1 MLKYIMKRLAIGI
14 VTLFLLATVTFFL
27 MKIIPGSPFAGETIK
42 LPAKVLDKLY
52 EEYGLDKPILEQYV
66 MYMKNLLH
74 GDLGVSIYRK
84 GKSIETIIKNGL
96 PYTARLGAVSFC
108 FALVMGVTMGTV
120 AAFTKRKWLSNLV
133 LFLATVGVSMPG
145 FLLSVLLLLLFGVV
159 LQWLPF
165 VGLSSPL
172 HYILPAVGMAFY
184 PISMIAR
191 LVRSSL
197 REVMKQDY
205 MVLAKAK
212 GTSEKLVIWRHG
224 LKNAML
230 PVITYAGPLV
240 ATMLTGS
247 FVIESL
253 YSIPG
258 IGAEFV
264 TSITNRDYTM
274 IMALTIL
281 YGAFIIIANLITDIL
296 NAWIDPRIKLG
307 K

>member
-1 MLKYIMKRLAIGI
+1 MLKYIVKRLAVGA
-14 VTLFLLATVTFFL
+14 VTLFMLATITFFL
-27 MKIIPGSPFAGETIK
+27 MHIIPGSPFAGETTK
-42 LPAKVLDKLY
+42 LPVKVLQKL
-52 EEYGLDKPILEQYV
+52 EEKYGLDKPLGEQYV
-66 MYMKNLLH
+66 IYIKNALR
-74 GDLGVSIYRK
+74 GDFGVSIARK
-84 GKSIETIIKNGL
+84 GKSISKIIGSGL
-96 PYTARLGAVSFC
+96 PYTMKLGAVSIC
-108 FALVMGVTMGTV
+108 VALVVGILLGTV
-120 AAFTKRKWLSNLV
+120 AAFTKKKWLTNTVLV
-133 LFLATVGVSMPG
+133 MATAGVSMPN

-165 VGLSSPL
+165 VGLNSPL
-172 HYILPAVGMAFY
+172 HYILPAVGMSFA

-205 MVLAKAK
+205 MVLARAK
-212 GTSEKLVIWRHG
+212 GTSETLVILRHG

-230 PVITYAGPLV
+230 PVITYAGPMI
-240 ATMLTGS
+240 ATLLTGS

-281 YGAFIIIANLITDIL
+281 YGSFIILANIITDIA
-296 NAWIDPRIKLG
+296 NAMIDPRIKLG
-307 K
+307 R

>member
-1 MLKYIMKRLAIGI
+1 M
-14 VTLFLLATVTFFL
+14 
-27 MKIIPGSPFAGETIK
+27 IPGSPFAGETSK
-42 LPAKVLDKLY
+42 LPAKVKERLY
-52 EEYGLDKPILEQYV
+52 EKYGLDKPVSEQYV
-66 MYMKNLLH
+66 MYLKNAAK
-74 GDLGVSIYRK
+74 GDFGVSIYRK
-84 GKSIETIIKNGL
+84 GKSIDKIIKNGL
-96 PYTARLGAVSFC
+96 PYTMRLGAVSIT
-108 FALVMGVTMGTV
+108 FALVTGIFLGTV
-120 AAFTKRKWLSNLV
+120 AAFTKKKWLANLV
-133 LFLATVGVSMPG
+133 LVIATAGVSMPG

-165 VGLSSPL
+165 VGLDSPL
-172 HYILPAVGMAFY
+172 HYILPAVGMSFA

-205 MVLAKAK
+205 MVLARSK
-212 GTSEKLVIWRHG
+212 GTPEKLVILRHG

-230 PVITYAGPLV
+230 PVITYAGPMI
-240 ATMLTGS
+240 ATLLTGS

-281 YGAFIIIANLITDIL
+281 YGSFIIIANIITDIA
-296 NAWIDPRIKLG
+296 NAMIDPRIKLG
-307 K
+307 R

>member
-1 MLKYIMKRLAIGI
+1 MPPRAISAYPFTERERASIRSLKTA
-14 VTLFLLATVTFFL
+14 FP
-27 MKIIPGSPFAGETIK
+27 IPCAWAP
-42 LPAKVLDKLY
+42 
-52 EEYGLDKPILEQYV
+52 
-66 MYMKNLLH
+66 
-74 GDLGVSIYRK
+74 VSI
-84 GKSIETIIKNGL
+84 T
-96 PYTARLGAVSFC
+96 
-108 FALVMGVTMGTV
+108 FALVTGIFLGTV
-120 AAFTKRKWLSNLV
+120 AAFTKKKWLANLV
-133 LFLATVGVSMPG
+133 LVIATAGVSMPG

-165 VGLSSPL
+165 VGLDSPL
-172 HYILPAVGMAFY
+172 HYILPAVGMSFA

-205 MVLAKAK
+205 MVLARSK
-212 GTSEKLVIWRHG
+212 GTPEKLVILRHG

-230 PVITYAGPLV
+230 PVITYAGPMI
-240 ATMLTGS
+240 ATLLTGS

-281 YGAFIIIANLITDIL
+281 YGAFIIIANIITDIA
-296 NAWIDPRIKLG
+296 NAMIEPADQAWR
-307 K
+307 

>member
-1 MLKYIMKRLAIGI
+1 
-14 VTLFLLATVTFFL
+14 
-27 MKIIPGSPFAGETIK
+27 
-42 LPAKVLDKLY
+42 
-52 EEYGLDKPILEQYV
+52 
-66 MYMKNLLH
+66 
-74 GDLGVSIYRK
+74 
-84 GKSIETIIKNGL
+84 
-96 PYTARLGAVSFC
+96 
-108 FALVMGVTMGTV
+108 
-120 AAFTKRKWLSNLV
+120 
-133 LFLATVGVSMPG
+133 MPG

-165 VGLSSPL
+165 VGLDSPL
-172 HYILPAVGMAFY
+172 HYILPAVGMSFA

-205 MVLAKAK
+205 MVLARSK
-212 GTSEKLVIWRHG
+212 GTPEKLVILRHG

-230 PVITYAGPLV
+230 PVITTL
-240 ATMLTGS
+240 LTGS

-281 YGAFIIIANLITDIL
+281 YGAFIIIANIITDIA
-296 NAWIDPRIKLG
+296 NAMIDPRIKLG
-307 K
+307 R